1 MNVPRKE
8 VPVPHFYPRF
18 YNTMSR
24 RLEPLE
30 PREAGKV
37 GFYSCG
43 PTVYGHAHIGNLRTF
58 VFEDL
63 LRRAL
68 RRLGYQVTQVM
79 NLTDVEDKTI
89 RAAVEGGI
97 SLDEY
102 TAPFIESF
110 FRDLDR
116 LHVERAEHYPRATR
130 HIEEMIELVRR
141 IEASGAAYSADGSVY
156 FRIAADGDYGRLS
169 GFDLDQMRRGERVAS
184 DDYDKE
190 DLRDFV
196 LWKGAKPGEPSWDSP
211 WGAGRPG
218 WHLECSAM
226 SMRYLGE
233 SFDIHSGGVDNIFPH
248 HENEIAQSE
257 TATGKPFARLWLHSE
272 HLIVDGEKMSKSL
285 GNFYTL
291 DDLLERGADLRA
303 VRYLFL
309 AVHYRKK
316 LNFTFDSLADAGA
329 ALKRLDEMRFRLEN
343 SGETGEAP
351 EEGGEG
357 ESPIPAA
364 IDRLEADF
372 SAALADDLNAS
383 GALAALF
390 VFVKQ
395 VNVAIEQGSLASGDK
410 ARVVAALADVD
421 RVLGVLDPAAWV
433 EGGAAP
439 AAEDAEIDGLV
450 AQRQAAR
457 ERRDFAE
464 ADRLRDE
471 LTARGIAVED
481 TPQGPRWKRTAH

>member
-1 MNVPRKE
+1 M
-8 VPVPHFYPRF
+8 PVPRF

-24 RLEPLE
+24 RLELLE
-30 PREAGKV
+30 PREADRI

-68 RRLGYQVTQVM
+68 RHLGYQVTQVM
-79 NLTDVEDKTI
+79 NLTDVDDKTI
-89 RAAVEGGI
+89 ENAVAQGV
-97 SLDEY
+97 SLDDY

-130 HIEEMIELVRR
+130 HVGEMIELVRR
-141 IEASGAAYSADGSVY
+141 LEETGAAYLADGSVY
-156 FRIAADGDYGRLS
+156 FRIAADEDYGRLS
-169 GFDLDQMRRGERVAS
+169 GFDLDQVRQGERVAS

-196 LWKGAKPGEPSWDSP
+196 LWKGAKPGEPSWESP
-211 WGAGRPG
+211 WGPGRPG
-218 WHLECSAM
+218 WHIECSAM
-226 SMRYLGE
+226 SMKYLGE

-257 TATGKPFARLWLHSE
+257 TATGRPFARLWLHSK

-291 DDLLERGADLRA
+291 NDLLERGADLRA

-309 AVHYRKK
+309 SVHYRKK
-316 LNFTFDSLADAGA
+316 LNFTFDSLADAAA
-329 ALKRLDEMRFRLEN
+329 ALKRLDEMRFRLDHASE
-343 SGETGEAP
+343 S
-351 EEGGEG
+351 GEG
-357 ESPIPAA
+357 ESPIPEAA
-364 IDRLEADF
+364 SRLAADF
-372 SAALADDLNAS
+372 AAALADDLNAS

-390 VFVKQ
+390 VFIKQ
-395 VNVAIEQGSLASGDK
+395 VNVAIEGGSLASGDK
-410 ARVVAALADVD
+410 ERVLGALAAVD
-421 RVLGVLDPAAWV
+421 EVLGVLDPTAWA
-433 EGGAAP
+433 EESETAD
-439 AAEDAEIDGLV
+439 EDAEIEDLV
-450 AQRQAAR
+450 ARRQAAR
-457 ERRDFAE
+457 EGKEFAE

-471 LTARGIAVED
+471 LASRGIVVED
-481 TPQGPRWKRTAH
+481 TARGPRWKRQ

>member
-1 MNVPRKE
+1 V
-8 VPVPHFYPRF
+8 VPRF
-18 YNTMSR
+18 YNTISR

-30 PREAGKV
+30 PREGVQV

-63 LRRAL
+63 LNRSL
-68 RRLGYQVTQVM
+68 GHLGYEVTQVM
-79 NLTDVEDKTI
+79 NLTDVDDKTI
-89 RAAVEGGI
+89 DAAVAGGI
-97 SLDEY
+97 TLDEY

-116 LHVERAEHYPRATR
+116 LHVKRADQYPRATR
-130 HIEEMIELVRR
+130 HIAEMIELVERLE
-141 IEASGAAYSADGSVY
+141 EAGAAYTADGSVY
-156 FRIAADGDYGRLS
+156 FRITADEDYGRLS
-169 GFDLDQMRRGERVAS
+169 GFDLDQMRQGERVAS

-190 DLRDFV
+190 DVRDFV
-196 LWKGAKPGEPSWDSP
+196 LWKGAKPGEPSWESP
-211 WGAGRPG
+211 WGPGRPG
-218 WHLECSAM
+218 WHIECSAM

-257 TATGKPFARLWLHSE
+257 TATGEPFARLWLHSK

-291 DDLLERGADLRA
+291 DDLLERGADMRA

-309 AVHYRKK
+309 SVNYRKK
-316 LNFTFDSLADAGA
+316 LNFTFDSLDDAGA
-329 ALKRLDEMRFRLEN
+329 ALKRVDEMRFRLVNASE
-343 SGETGEAP
+343 SGAG
-351 EEGGEG
+351 EGGAGESGAG

-364 IDRLEADF
+364 IAQLEGDF
-372 SAALADDLNAS
+372 AAALADDLNAS
-383 GALAALF
+383 GALAAVF

-395 VNVAIEQGSLASGDK
+395 VNVAIEEGSLAAGDK
-410 ARVVAALADVD
+410 QRALAALAAVD
-421 RVLGVLDPAAWV
+421 RVLGVLDPADWSDEDAD
-433 EGGAAP
+433 ASS
-439 AAEDAEIDGLV
+439 EDAEIDDLV

-457 ERRDFAE
+457 ERKDFAE

-481 TPQGPRWKRTAH
+481 TPQGPRWKRT